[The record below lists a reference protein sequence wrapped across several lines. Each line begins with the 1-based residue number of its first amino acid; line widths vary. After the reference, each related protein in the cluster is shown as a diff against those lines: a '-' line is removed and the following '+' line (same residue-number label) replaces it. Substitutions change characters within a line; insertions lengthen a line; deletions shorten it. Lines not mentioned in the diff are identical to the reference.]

1 MVRNAVA
8 ERMMTAMKMDMS
20 NEKIFAF
27 RLNDTMD
34 TSASFLVNRE
44 VFATRLMMNFMMK
57 LRTMMTFNDIKS

>member
-1 MVRNAVA
+1 MA
-8 ERMMTAMKMDMS
+8 ERMITAIKMDMN

-27 RLNDTMD
+27 RLNDTID

-44 VFATRLMMNFMMK
+44 VFATKLMMNFIMK